1 MTRRTGAR
9 VVADMLGGYGV
20 THVFLVPAILRR
32 TLAEL
37 ELHHPHIERVVTHGE
52 KAAAYMA
59 DGYARVSGRPGVAA
73 AQVGRRA
80 RTSPPACASRTSP
93 ARP

>member
-9 VVADMLGGYGV
+9 VVADMLDGYGV

-37 ELHHPHIERVVTHGE
+37 ELIAE
-52 KAAAYMA
+52 AA
-59 DGYARVSGRPGVAA
+59 R
-73 AQVGRRA
+73 RRA
-80 RTSPPACASRTSP
+80 RAFRERRISWRNAPRQSLFCGKR
-93 ARP
+93 RRL